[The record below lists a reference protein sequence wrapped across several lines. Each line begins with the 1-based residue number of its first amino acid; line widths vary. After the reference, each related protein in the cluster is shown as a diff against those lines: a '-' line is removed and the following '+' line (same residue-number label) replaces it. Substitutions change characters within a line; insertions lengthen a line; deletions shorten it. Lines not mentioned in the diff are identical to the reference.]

1 MLSFA
6 QRVPEPL
13 TIATRPL
20 TVATRRLNH
29 FQGRHNISSSHLVRS
44 KDAADSAKNKRV
56 LSTRFLEYAV
66 NSTSGKQGD
75 LCRKGNRG
83 MRLVPFLSLLTRAA
97 PVCFENKFIDRHAH
111 WYTCK
116 AEKDRHLK
124 GR

>member
-6 QRVPEPL
+6 KRVPDAL

-29 FQGRHNISSSHLVRS
+29 FQGRHNISSPHFVRS
-44 KDAADSAKNKRV
+44 KDAAENKRV

-75 LCRKGNRG
+75 LCKRGNRD

-97 PVCFENKFIDRHAH
+97 PDCFENKFIDRHPH

-116 AEKDRHLK
+116 AEKDI
-124 GR
+124 